1 MWQQGKSE
9 DEFEDGYDSDLMG
22 DEEDRSRLNAMD
34 ELDREMILADRAEAR
49 DAAMERKRAEQ
60 ALRQQQ
66 EQQQRAAEKVAI
78 ISLCSA
84 SGRVLLAPCPAAM
97 SSIDHTGDRRTIEET
112 HKLRRCPPS

>member
-1 MWQQGKSE
+1 MWQQGKSD

-22 DEEDRSRLNAMD
+22 DDEDRARLNAMD

-66 EQQQRAAEKVAI
+66 EQQQRASEKVAI
-78 ISLCSA
+78 NPSCSGVWTNTA
-84 SGRVLLAPCPAAM
+84 CSMPCSCVVL
-97 SSIDHTGDRRTIEET
+97 
-112 HKLRRCPPS
+112 